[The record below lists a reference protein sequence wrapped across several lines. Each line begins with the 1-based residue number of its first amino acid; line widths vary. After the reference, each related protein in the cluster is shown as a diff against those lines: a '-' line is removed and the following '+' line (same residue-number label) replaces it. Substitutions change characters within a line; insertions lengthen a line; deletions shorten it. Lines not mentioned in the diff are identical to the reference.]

1 MYDGLSGALGKR
13 DILMVKPDKNY
24 ILGGIESQQKIDK
37 NIWLCWMMI
46 NYFRKNLGGKK
57 EDNNAGE
64 GRDIILNRLIR
75 EDLTERVTLN
85 KNLLMV
91 REATWILNARKQRM
105 RKTETLVAWG
115 KTMPAVFE
123 K

>member
-1 MYDGLSGALGKR
+1 MYDGLNGALGNR

-91 REATWILNARKQRM
+91 REATWILNARQQRM
-105 RKTETLVAWG
+105 RKTETLMAWG